1 MIRRGPT
8 ATLVAAV
15 ALTAVV
21 CSEPANAA
29 AGQAVAFQGDVAHS
43 GFVSEPGLNPPLR
56 RRWQHRFPGQVSYP
70 VLGGG
75 KVFVTAWDGP
85 RNGYPHHALLV
96 ALSAASGKPRW
107 QRDLGDTFGAVPAY
121 DDGRVYVSSGPGG
134 IAEPQL
140 AAFSATDGSL
150 LWSHRF
156 LTGGGSPPVAQGGV
170 AYASDGDGFG
180 AYRGSDGAQ
189 LWRVVADDANELGG
203 GGAALSADA
212 VYPPARC
219 PLALRRSD
227 GGVIWQRPD
236 ACRDHVS
243 TPALA
248 GGRLYLRND
257 FAAAAGSVFDAG
269 TGALV
274 RRFRA
279 DYAPAFTSNGLGFFP
294 DEQHPGTDFQ
304 AGHTL
309 IARSLANGRK
319 RWAFRGDG
327 YLDSA
332 PLVVNRTAYVGSGSG
347 RIYGLSLRS
356 GRPTWRVDLG
366 DPVPGPQ
373 EPGQIL
379 SGLAAGNGMLLVPAL
394 GRLVAY
400 RGRGS

>member
-1 MIRRGPT
+1 MIGRGAT
-8 ATLVAAV
+8 ATLAAV
-15 ALTAVV
+15 VALAAAALG
-21 CSEPANAA
+21 SGPANAA
-29 AGQAVAFQGDVAHS
+29 AGQAVTFQGDVAHS
-43 GFVSEPGLNPPLR
+43 GLVSEPGLNPPLR
-56 RRWQHRFPGQVSYP
+56 RRWQHRFPGEISYP

-75 KVFVTAWDGP
+75 KVYVTAWDAP
-85 RNGYPHHALLV
+85 QNGYARHALLV
-96 ALSAASGKPRW
+96 ALAAASGKPRW
-107 QRDLGDTFGAVPAY
+107 QRDLGNTFGAVPAY
-121 DDGRVYVSSGPGG
+121 DEGRVYVSVGQGG
-134 IAEPQL
+134 AEPQL
-140 AAFSATDGSL
+140 AAFSAADGSL
-150 LWSHRF
+150 VWSHPF

-170 AYASDGDGFG
+170 VYAGDGDGFG

-189 LWRVVADDANELGG
+189 LWRVLADDANDLDG

-212 VYPPARC
+212 VYPAARC

-227 GGVIWQRPD
+227 GGLIWQHPD
-236 ACRDHVS
+236 ACRDEDS

-257 FAAAAGSVFDAG
+257 FAAAAGFVLDAG

-274 RRFRA
+274 RPLRA
-279 DYAPAFTSNGLGFFP
+279 DYAPAFTSGGLGLFP

-309 IARSLANGRK
+309 IARSLADGRK
-319 RWAFRGDG
+319 RWTFRGDG

-356 GRPTWRVDLG
+356 GKPKWRVDLG
-366 DPVPGPQ
+366 DPVPGAQ
-373 EPGQIL
+373 ELGQIL
-379 SGLAAGNGMLLVPAL
+379 SGLAAGDGMLLVPAL

-400 RGRGS
+400 RGRG

>member
-1 MIRRGPT
+1 MIGRGAT
-8 ATLVAAV
+8 ATLVAVLALAAAV
-15 ALTAVV
+15 G
-21 CSEPANAA
+21 SEPAKAA

-43 GFVSEPGLNPPLR
+43 GFVREPGLNPPLR

-70 VLGGG
+70 VLGAGT
-75 KVFVTAWDGP
+75 VFVTASDGP
-85 RNGYPHHALLV
+85 RNGYPHHAVLV

-107 QRDLGDTFGAVPAY
+107 QSDLGDTFGAAPAY
-121 DDGRVYVSSGPGG
+121 DDGRVYVSRGPGG
-134 IAEPQL
+134 AAEPQL
-140 AAFSATDGSL
+140 AAFSAADGSL

-156 LTGGGSPPVAQGGV
+156 LTGGGSPPVAQDGV
-170 AYASDGDGFG
+170 VYASDGDGFG

-189 LWRVVADDANELGG
+189 LWRVVADDATELDG

-219 PLALRRSD
+219 PVALRRSD

-248 GGRLYLRND
+248 GARLYLRND
-257 FAAAAGSVFDAG
+257 FAAADGFVLDAG

-274 RRFRA
+274 RPFRA
-279 DYAPAFTSNGLGFFP
+279 DYAPAFTRNGLGLFP
-294 DEQHPGTDFQ
+294 DEEPPDTDFQ

-309 IARSLANGRK
+309 VARSLVTGRR
-319 RWAFRGDG
+319 RWTFRGDG

-356 GRPTWRVDLG
+356 GRPRWRVDLG
-366 DPVPGPQ
+366 DPVPAPQ

-400 RGRGS
+400 GGRR